1 MKEFL
6 EYVVIIVVMV
16 SGLIP
21 LVGILVDQ
29 LKQSKNLGK
38 R

>member
-1 MKEFL
+1 MKEFF
-6 EYVVIIVVMV
+6 EYVVIIVVML

-29 LKQSKNLGK
+29 LKQSRHLNK